1 VIGAGLSKEDYGSIH
16 TTTFGRNHLMSKL
29 APNSGLLGPPSPKN
43 QRLEKK
49 VITMQMKLK

>member
-1 VIGAGLSKEDYGSIH
+1 VIGAGLSKENYGSIH
-16 TTTFGRNHLMSKL
+16 TITFGRNHLMSKL

-49 VITMQMKLK
+49 VITMQMKQK